1 MRPLP
6 VVLLAILVLA
16 VKRSFELVIENEYAT
31 WAPALARLLARAA
44 GFVYWPRLEQWR
56 ADLRYVQ
63 QVEEESGLLAAGWCL
78 LSVPWLLLR
87 HVVTVLFGTCLQ
99 QCEKRVSLA
108 SGLLVAG
115 VIITMLGL
123 VGGGPERV
131 LIRVATFSP
140 DGKLL
145 AGAGDGGVLQ
155 LWDAAS
161 HQPLGQPFTTG
172 ASASVTSV
180 VFSSDDKLL
189 ASVASDN
196 KVQLWDVASRRRL
209 GHPRSRGSA
218 EDTVAFNSVDKLEI
232 TRPRFAT
239 PQLGVGVSGVT
250 APAAAAAL
258 IEPSVSGGAAS
269 AAGRIAPVA
278 TFSRNGGLRA
288 DASDNGTVQISDA
301 ASGQLL
307 GQPLSAGGTDPIAS
321 LVFSPDSKL
330 LVRVDKDGTVGLWN
344 LADRN
349 FFMMPEEIALTS
361 PTTSVVTAGMII
373 TLVGSLCAAGIARLR
388 AELDS
393 DKAKMAPA
401 QDLLPQGV
409 LLRKLPS
416 RSQADPKAASRSA
429 GAFNRGPSAFSG
441 R

>member
-1 MRPLP
+1 MPS
-6 VVLLAILVLA
+6 LALAVMAALVLA
-16 VKRSFELVIENEYAT
+16 LKQAFELVLEKEYLS
-31 WAPALARLLARAA
+31 WAPALARLLVRVA
-44 GFVYWPRLEQWR
+44 GFVYWPRREQWG

-63 QVEEESGLLAAGWCL
+63 QVDEESGLLAAGWCL

-87 HVVTVLFGTCLQ
+87 HVLKALFGICSRQ
-99 QCEKRVSLA
+99 WEEHVSLA

-115 VIITMLGL
+115 VIATMLGL
-123 VGGGPERV
+123 VGAGPERV

-196 KVQLWDVASRRRL
+196 SVQLWDVASRRRL

-321 LVFSPDSKL
+321 LMFSPDSKL
-330 LVRVDKDGTVGLWN
+330 LARVDKDGTVGLWN
-344 LADRN
+344 LAGRD

-361 PTTSVVTAGMII
+361 LTTSVVTAGMII

-416 RSQADPKAASRSA
+416 RSQSSEPK
-429 GAFNRGPSAFSG
+429 RG
-441 R
+441 RVQ